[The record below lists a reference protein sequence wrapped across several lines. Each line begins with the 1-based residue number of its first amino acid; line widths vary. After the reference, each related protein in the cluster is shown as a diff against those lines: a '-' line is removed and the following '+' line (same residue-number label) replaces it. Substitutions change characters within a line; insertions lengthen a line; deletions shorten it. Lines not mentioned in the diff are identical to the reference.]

1 MTFKDSGYYR
11 ILCSLVASLMSM
23 SLIFASAKGHDKN
36 GPAGSGADSIRIS
49 LITCYPGSAIYALDG
64 HEAIRVKTADT
75 DSVWNY
81 GIFDFSGKGFVYRF
95 VKGET
100 DYRLAGYPFAW
111 FMPEYVQRGSTVV
124 EQDLN
129 LTAEQAQKL
138 RSMLQREGLPQNCV
152 YRYNYLK
159 DNCATRILD
168 RLDSL
173 TPGKVVYPQET
184 RFETWR
190 DAMKHFHRNYPWY
203 QFGIDLAL
211 GGGLDTEMNS
221 RQEMFVPMLMMEK
234 VRGAHFPDGRPLV
247 TGERVLFQG
256 GDATLPP
263 TPWYAGPLFWSIIV
277 LVAALIFAAVSLWQK
292 RLYRWPYAI
301 LFGLL
306 GLTGCLSAFLVFVSV
321 HEATAPN
328 LLVLWLN
335 PLQLVFPLFIWSR
348 RTRLLCQ
355 AMAIVD
361 SLVLLVLLTLW
372 PLQNQVANPA
382 FFPLIGATLIMSAT
396 YAINSLSPSYKDGR
410 AQKTPPAKPAR
421 KKVSR
426 RK

>member
-1 MTFKDSGYYR
+1 
-11 ILCSLVASLMSM
+11 MSM

-263 TPWYAGPLFWSIIV
+263 TP
-277 LVAALIFAAVSLWQK
+277 
-292 RLYRWPYAI
+292 
-301 LFGLL
+301 
-306 GLTGCLSAFLVFVSV
+306 
-321 HEATAPN
+321 
-328 LLVLWLN
+328 
-335 PLQLVFPLFIWSR
+335 
-348 RTRLLCQ
+348 
-355 AMAIVD
+355 
-361 SLVLLVLLTLW
+361 
-372 PLQNQVANPA
+372 
-382 FFPLIGATLIMSAT
+382 
-396 YAINSLSPSYKDGR
+396 
-410 AQKTPPAKPAR
+410 
-421 KKVSR
+421 
-426 RK
+426 